1 MLIFTLVSD
10 GCKKTPERQSCPG
23 VFLYGNCGD
32 YNPKASRI
40 LST

>member
-10 GCKKTPERQSCPG
+10 GCKKTPGQLCRSG

-32 YNPKASRI
+32 YNPNASRI